1 MPWYLAL
8 TVPFLTPDELGA
20 LLFAVRAPPLS
31 RAPWVSIDIGGVVFW
46 SGGFVRPLVAP
57 SIGTWTLPA
66 AASAAGTVWRLQ
78 HIWLCT
84 TYPCAEPSKSGG
96 DGRWMVRK
104 IIIESKLVLLKNNL
118 HSSSK
123 LSKLFWGQALQLR
136 LRVSRILLTYSRELT
151 YPSSI
156 H

>member
-1 MPWYLAL
+1 MGFVPMLARPLAVELRLPLGASWRTSVRLTGLRIQLGLRPRIWLPMPWYLAL

-66 AASAAGTVWRLQ
+66 AASAAGTVWRLR
-78 HIWLCT
+78 HTWLYT
-84 TYPCAEPSKSGG
+84 PCPCGG
-96 DGRWMVRK
+96 
-104 IIIESKLVLLKNNL
+104 
-118 HSSSK
+118 SS
-123 LSKLFWGQALQLR
+123 
-136 LRVSRILLTYSRELT
+136 RVTF
-151 YPSSI
+151 
-156 H
+156 